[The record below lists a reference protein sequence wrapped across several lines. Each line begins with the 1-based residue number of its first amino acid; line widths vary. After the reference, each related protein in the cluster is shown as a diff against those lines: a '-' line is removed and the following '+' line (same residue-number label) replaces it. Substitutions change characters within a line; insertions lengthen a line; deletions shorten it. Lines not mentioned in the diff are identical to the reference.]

1 MIILKLIAAIFAGIV
16 FVFGGLTVAAIVL
29 AFWEARDAN
38 QKEGD
43 L

>member
-1 MIILKLIAAIFAGIV
+1 MTILKILAAIFAGIV

-38 QKEGD
+38 KED
-43 L
+43 QQ